1 MIFIDKCTK
10 TGLILSNAS
19 FSTHYLKVVLWPP
32 SIEFN
37 GIFPYRKK
45 TVEWRS
51 GLIWTHPWL
60 LAKPFIFSC
69 DKEQAKFMYFR

>member
-10 TGLILSNAS
+10 TGLILSNN
-19 FSTHYLKVVLWPP
+19 LKVALWPP
-32 SIEFN
+32 NIEFN